1 MTPALAT
8 SRALAL
14 DIRRVDTAALV
25 GIALVVPSERLVS
38 FLGAGAREV
47 TIPVLSAETWRG
59 IDAWA
64 DETETRLPFRPAPM
78 TSALVEPML
87 DTAPGPVVAERFASI
102 PLDSRPG
109 VGLGL
114 RLARMLP
121 GLLKRRTATA

>member
-1 MTPALAT
+1 MIPAVAT

-14 DIRRVDTAALV
+14 DIRRADTATLV

-47 TIPVLSAETWRG
+47 TIPVLSAKTWRG

-64 DETETRLPFRPAPM
+64 DETDARLPFRPAPM
-78 TSALVEPML
+78 TSALVKPML
-87 DTAPGPVVAERFASI
+87 NGERGPVVAERFASI

-109 VGLGL
+109 EGLGL
-114 RLARMLP
+114 RLAKMLP
-121 GLLKRRTATA
+121 GLLKRRRPKA